1 MIFNHK
7 SIKIFEKIILL
18 FLNILNLFGERN
30 VIRILVYHH
39 VEKRDFKKLNNQ
51 LKNLKKNWKFITPKQ
66 FENHLNKKKILKG
79 RNLLVTFDDGFKSNF
94 FVEKEILNKLGIK
107 AIFFVPSDFIKLN
120 SYKKSQKFINNNIL
134 DHIKPK
140 DFKKLKNMTVH
151 DLKILLKKG
160 HEIGCHTKTHA
171 NLGQI
176 NDITKL
182 KKEIIK
188 SAKILKNLLK
198 KNVKHFAFSYGNYK
212 SMNEKSLKIA
222 FQKYDHI
229 YSCLRGNNFYNYG
242 NTLIKRDTVY
252 LDSSDDLLKIFLS
265 GFVDLKYLLQLQK
278 LNSKIIKMNI
288 NE

>member
-1 MIFNHK
+1 
-7 SIKIFEKIILL
+7 
-18 FLNILNLFGERN
+18 
-30 VIRILVYHH
+30 
-39 VEKRDFKKLNNQ
+39 
-51 LKNLKKNWKFITPKQ
+51 
-66 FENHLNKKKILKG
+66 
-79 RNLLVTFDDGFKSNF
+79 
-94 FVEKEILNKLGIK
+94 
-107 AIFFVPSDFIKLN
+107 
-120 SYKKSQKFINNNIL
+120 
-134 DHIKPK
+134 
-140 DFKKLKNMTVH
+140 MTVH